1 MTRPDDSEFA
11 ASIEV
16 VSGDPTPDELAAV
29 VAVLLEASKQQAT
42 TRLAQRSTWARND
55 SILRTG
61 IVVGNGQWGSQYK
74 QGL

>member
-11 ASIEV
+11 ESIEV

-42 TRLAQRSTWARND
+42 TKLAQRSTWARND

-61 IVVGNGQWGSQYK
+61 IVVGKGQWGSQYK

>member
-11 ASIEV
+11 ESIEV
-16 VSGDPTPDELAAV
+16 VSGDPTSDELAAV
-29 VAVLLEASKQQAT
+29 VAVLLEASKQQSASK
-42 TRLAQRSTWARND
+42 LPQRSTWARNEA
-55 SILRTG
+55 SLRAG

>member
-11 ASIEV
+11 DAIEV
-16 VSGDPTPDELAAV
+16 VSGDPTPEELAAV
-29 VAVLLEASKQQAT
+29 VAVLLEVSKQQSTAKAT
-42 TRLAQRSTWARND
+42 QRSTWAKND
-55 SILRTG
+55 SILRSG

>member
-1 MTRPDDSEFA
+1 MTKPEDSEFA
-11 ASIEV
+11 EAIEV
-16 VSGDPTPDELAAV
+16 VSGDPTPQELEAV

-42 TRLAQRSTWARND
+42 TKLAQRSTWARNEA
-55 SILRTG
+55 SLRAG

>member
-11 ASIEV
+11 DSIEV
-16 VSGDPTPDELAAV
+16 VSGNPTPEELAAV
-29 VAVLLEASKQQAT
+29 VAVLLDASKQQST
-42 TRLAQRSTWARND
+42 SKLSQRSTWARND

>member
-11 ASIEV
+11 EAIEV
-16 VSGDPTPDELAAV
+16 VSGEPTPEELAAV
-29 VAVLLEASKQQAT
+29 VAVLLEASKQQSTTNAT
-42 TRLAQRSTWARND
+42 QRPTGAKND
-55 SILRTG
+55 SILRSG

>member
-11 ASIEV
+11 ESIEV

-29 VAVLLEASKQQAT
+29 VAVLLEASKQQST
-42 TRLAQRSTWARND
+42 SKLPQRSTWEKND

-61 IVVGNGQWGSQYK
+61 IVVGNGQWGSKYR

>member
-11 ASIEV
+11 ESIEV

-29 VAVLLEASKQQAT
+29 VAVLVEASKQQAT
-42 TRLAQRSTWARND
+42 SKESQRSTWAKND

-61 IVVGNGQWGSQYK
+61 IVVGNGQWGSKYK